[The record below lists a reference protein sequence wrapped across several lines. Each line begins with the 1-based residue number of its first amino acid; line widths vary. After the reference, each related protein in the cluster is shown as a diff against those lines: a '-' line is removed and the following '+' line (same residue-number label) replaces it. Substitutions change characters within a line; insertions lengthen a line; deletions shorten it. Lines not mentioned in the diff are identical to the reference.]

1 MNMLLTPK
9 AASQV
14 VNGLIKESAA
24 SDLID
29 NWGDKNVEFE
39 AAGDSFITHRDEYL
53 KDGPAKIADSVWKA
67 ISNEADHTGTTWSHS
82 ELGWRVHPRGLSPP

>member
-29 NWGDKNVEFE
+29 NWGDKNVKFE
-39 AAGDSFITHRDEYL
+39 ATGD
-53 KDGPAKIADSVWKA
+53 
-67 ISNEADHTGTTWSHS
+67 
-82 ELGWRVHPRGLSPP
+82 